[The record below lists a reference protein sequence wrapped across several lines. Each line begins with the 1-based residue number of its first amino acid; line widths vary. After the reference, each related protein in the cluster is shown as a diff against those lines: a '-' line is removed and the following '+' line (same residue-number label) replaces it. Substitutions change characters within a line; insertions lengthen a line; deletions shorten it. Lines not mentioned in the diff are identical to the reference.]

1 MQRKTEKQ
9 GKSDAMLAI
18 DNSAEINTIIFKHTG
33 LFFFFYVR
41 LVLPSVAKVI
51 MNFKGLNVKS
61 D

>member
-1 MQRKTEKQ
+1 MQRKTQKH

-18 DNSAEINTIIFKHTG
+18 DNSAEINTIIFKYTG
-33 LFFFFYVR
+33 LFFYVR
-41 LVLPSVAKVI
+41 LVLPSVTKVI